1 LSNKILYPAVLIAML
16 AFVFL
21 IKLMYDMSVQMTR
34 MTDQVV
40 TMNSHMQRM
49 GEDMRGMRRS
59 VDRMSMAFQKGSQQM
74 EQLNPMDMMQG
85 VMPRGRQ

>member
-1 LSNKILYPAVLIAML
+1 MSNKIIYPAVLIAML

-49 GEDMRGMRRS
+49 GEDMRGMRTS
-59 VDRMSMAFQKGSQQM
+59 VDRMSMAFQKGSRQM
-74 EQLNPMDMMQG
+74 EQMNPMDIMQG
-85 VMPRGRQ
+85 VMPQGRR

>member
-1 LSNKILYPAVLIAML
+1 MSNKILYPAVLIAML

-49 GEDMRGMRRS
+49 GEDMRGMRTS